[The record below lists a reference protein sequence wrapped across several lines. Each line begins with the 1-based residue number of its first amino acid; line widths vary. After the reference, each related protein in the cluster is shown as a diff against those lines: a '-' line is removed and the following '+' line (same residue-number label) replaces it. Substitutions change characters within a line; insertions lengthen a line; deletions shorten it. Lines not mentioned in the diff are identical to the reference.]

1 MPLRALPPQGSVS
14 ASFTIPACT
23 EYSRRA
29 WPWQG
34 GLPIGKPLR
43 TLCVSMLPRAEA
55 IRRLPFLRQAI
66 ERYRYE
72 QHVLDALTI
81 SEAAL
86 DSLKHELFTLEQA
99 YPDLVTP
106 DSPTQRVAGK
116 ALDGFSK
123 VPHAV
128 PMISIEDVFSRDE
141 LHDWQERLMKLQPHA
156 KITYF
161 AEVKLDGLALSLVY
175 ERGTLTRAATR
186 GDGKVG
192 EDVTHNVR
200 TIASLPLTLRIP
212 PQHEVDAFCK
222 MYTGT
227 MDEPRVRRLFA
238 GMVDRVEIR
247 GEAFMRRDQLDRLNA
262 RLREQGQP
270 TLANPRNAA
279 AGSLRQLDPSVAA
292 ERGLSFFGYAM
303 IGDYGFTTHEQIHA
317 ALTLVGMPQTPWTR
331 ACASLAEVE
340 RFWEEVRDAREALP
354 YWIDGVVVNVNEE
367 AVFQALGVVGKTWR
381 GSVAWKFP
389 AEQGTTRVLDIVVS
403 TGRTGVLT
411 PVAHLEPVALA
422 GTVVSH
428 ASLHNEDE
436 IRRLDVRIGDT
447 VIVEKAGD
455 IIPKVIRVLPEL
467 RTGSE
472 RLFTMPSTCP
482 MCQGAVSRAEGEV
495 AYVCRNPD
503 CFAQRLAQLRHFV
516 SRGAFDLRGFGEKI
530 IERLLQ
536 EGLIQEPA
544 DVFMLTPGDFDGLE
558 GFGKILSQKLVDEAN
573 ARRDIGLAR
582 FLYALG
588 IRHVGEQT
596 ALDLARAFGSWE
608 AFSSA
613 SLEELRGVEGIGEV
627 VAVSIRA
634 FLDDPVERGRVERLL
649 EHVRVQEASASVSGP
664 LTGTVWVFTGTLERY
679 TREQA
684 EAMVRELGA
693 ETGDSVT
700 KKTTH
705 VVAGTAAGSKVAK
718 AEALGIPVWD
728 EARFIREVVEKR

>member
-14 ASFTIPACT
+14 ASFTIPACA

-29 WPWQG
+29 RPWQG

-116 ALDGFSK
+116 ALEGFSK

-175 ERGTLTRAATR
+175 EKGVLTRAATR

-303 IGDYGFTTHEQIHA
+303 IGDYGFTTHDQVHA
-317 ALTLVGMPQTPWTR
+317 ALTLLGIPQTPWTR
-331 ACASLAEVE
+331 GCSSLAEVE
-340 RFWEEVRDAREALP
+340 RFWEEVREARESLP

-367 AVFQALGVVGKTWR
+367 AVYQALGVVGKTWR

-436 IRRLDVRIGDT
+436 IRRLDVRVGDT

-455 IIPKVIRVLPEL
+455 IIPKVIRVLTEL
-467 RTGSE
+467 RTGDE
-472 RLFTMPSTCP
+472 QVFVMPKTCP
-482 MCQGAVSRAEGEV
+482 MCQGPVSRAEGEV
-495 AYVCRNPD
+495 AYVCRNPE

-530 IERLLQ
+530 LERLLQ

-649 EHVRVQEASASVSGP
+649 EHVRVQEAAALVSGP

>member
-14 ASFTIPACT
+14 ASFTIPACA

-29 WPWQG
+29 RPWQG
-34 GLPIGKPLR
+34 GLPTGKPLR

-99 YPDLVTP
+99 YPDLVTA

-141 LHDWQERLMKLQPHA
+141 LHDWQERMMKLQPHA

-175 ERGTLTRAATR
+175 EKGVLARAATR

-200 TIASLPLTLRIP
+200 TIASLPLMLRIP

-222 MYTGT
+222 MYAGAL
-227 MDEPRVRRLFA
+227 DESRARRLFA

-262 RLREQGQP
+262 KLREQGQP

-303 IGDYGFTTHEQIHA
+303 IGDYGFTTHDQVHA
-317 ALTLVGMPQTPWTR
+317 ALTLLGIPQTPWTR
-331 ACASLAEVE
+331 ACSSLVDVE
-340 RFWEEVRDAREALP
+340 RFWEEVRDVRESLP

-367 AVFQALGVVGKTWR
+367 AVYQSLGVVGKTWR

-436 IRRLDVRIGDT
+436 IRRLDVRVGDT

-455 IIPKVIRVLPEL
+455 IIPKVIRVLTEL
-467 RTGSE
+467 RAGDE
-472 RLFTMPSTCP
+472 RVFVMPKTCP
-482 MCQGAVSRAEGEV
+482 MCQGPVSRAEGEV
-495 AYVCRNPD
+495 AYVCRNPE

-516 SRGAFDLRGFGEKI
+516 SRAAFDLRGFGEKI
-530 IERLLQ
+530 LERLLQ

-544 DVFMLTPGDFDGLE
+544 DLFMLTPGDFDGLE
-558 GFGKILSQKLVDEAN
+558 GFGKILSQKLVDEAS
-573 ARRDIGLAR
+573 AHRTIGLAR

-608 AFSSA
+608 VFSRA
-613 SLEELRGVEGIGEV
+613 SLEELRQVEGIGEV
-627 VAVSIRA
+627 VAISIRA
-634 FLDDPVERGRVERLL
+634 FLDDPVERDRVERLL
-649 EHVRVQEASASVSGP
+649 EHVRVQEVSASVSGP

-684 EAMVRELGA
+684 EALVRELGA

-705 VVAGTAAGSKVAK
+705 VVAGAAAGSKVAK

>member
-14 ASFTIPACT
+14 ASFTIPACA

-34 GLPIGKPLR
+34 GLLIRKPLR
-43 TLCVSMLPRAEA
+43 TLCLSILSRAEA
-55 IRRLPFLRQAI
+55 IRRLPALRQAI
-66 ERYRYE
+66 EHYRYE

-116 ALDGFSK
+116 ALEGFVK
-123 VPHAV
+123 VPHVV

-141 LHDWQERLMKLQPHA
+141 LYDWQERITKLQPQA

-175 ERGTLTRAATR
+175 ERGALTRAATR
-186 GDGKVG
+186 GDGRVG

-212 PQHEVDAFCK
+212 PQHEVDAFCRR
-222 MYTGT
+222 YVGAI
-227 MDEPRVRRLFA
+227 DESRVRRLFA

-262 RLREQGQP
+262 SLREQGQP

-303 IGDYGFTTHEQIHA
+303 IGDYGFTTHDQVHA
-317 ALTLVGMPQTPWTR
+317 ALTLLGIPQTPWTR
-331 ACASLAEVE
+331 ACSSLAEVE
-340 RFWEEVRDAREALP
+340 RFWEEVHEARESLP

-367 AVFQALGVVGKTWR
+367 AVYQSLGVVGKTWR

-422 GTVVSH
+422 GTTVSH

-436 IRRLDVRIGDT
+436 IRRLDVRVGDT

-455 IIPKVIRVLPEL
+455 IIPKVIRVLTEL
-467 RTGSE
+467 RTGDE
-472 RLFTMPSTCP
+472 RVFVMPTTCP
-482 MCQGAVSRAEGEV
+482 MCQGPVSRAEGEV
-495 AYVCRNPD
+495 AYVCRNAE

-530 IERLLQ
+530 LERLLQ

-544 DVFMLTPGDFDGLE
+544 DLFMLTPGDFDGLE
-558 GFGKILSQKLVDEAN
+558 GFGKILSQKLVDEAR
-573 ARRDIGLAR
+573 AHRDIGLAR

-608 AFSSA
+608 VFSRA
-613 SLEELRGVEGIGEV
+613 SLEEWRQVEGVGEV
-627 VAVSIRA
+627 VALSLRA

-649 EHVRVQEASASVSGP
+649 KYVRVQEVAASSVSGP
-664 LTGTVWVFTGTLERY
+664 LAGTVWVFTGTLERY

-684 EAMVRELGA
+684 EAIVRELGA

-705 VVAGTAAGSKVAK
+705 VVAGAAAGSKVAK

-728 EARFIREVVEKR
+728 EARFIREIADR

>member
-613 SLEELRGVEGIGEV
+613 SLEELRG
-627 VAVSIRA
+627 
-634 FLDDPVERGRVERLL
+634 
-649 EHVRVQEASASVSGP
+649 
-664 LTGTVWVFTGTLERY
+664 
-679 TREQA
+679 
-684 EAMVRELGA
+684 
-693 ETGDSVT
+693 
-700 KKTTH
+700 
-705 VVAGTAAGSKVAK
+705 
-718 AEALGIPVWD
+718 
-728 EARFIREVVEKR
+728 